1 MFKRNMEQFVPPKKT
16 CLPFQVAAITGSQEF
31 FDCLKLVL
39 NLGEKLCRAI
49 L

>member
-1 MFKRNMEQFVPPKKT
+1 MFKWNMEQFVPKKKKKT
-16 CLPFQVAAITGSQEF
+16 FQVAAITGSQEF

-39 NLGEKLCRAI
+39 NLGEKLCRVV